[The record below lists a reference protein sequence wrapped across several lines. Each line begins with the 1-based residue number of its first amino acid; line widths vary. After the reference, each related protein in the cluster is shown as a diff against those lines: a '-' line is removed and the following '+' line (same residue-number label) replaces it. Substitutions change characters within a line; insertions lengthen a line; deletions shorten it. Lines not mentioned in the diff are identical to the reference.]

1 MNNFE
6 QSKFNITAFIQ
17 QLISGRVI
25 VSYGFITDVNPDF
38 VTVTAAVS
46 ASVTPSKIKCV
57 YMNLGNELFSVNS
70 EPEIGTRVL
79 VLSPDKAAEGMYESY
94 EQILENEGRSFI
106 LTGAMSSYSS
116 QFAMCI
122 PIMEASSVAV
132 NRLMVN
138 DELLSLILST
148 EVSASIDNNIEIDT
162 FGDSSIELHEG
173 TEHFR
178 GCYGNME
185 ETFGMVEGIGGAEKE
200 GDFVYK
206 DTYGKFSSV
215 EKNYESGLKVTVG
228 KAYEKPFLT
237 DKGALL
243 DSSAPV
249 TMEFGT
255 GAPVTLQHGAPL
267 TLAFGEGVMTI
278 TLDEENGLDIA
289 LTGSTKVNI
298 SAATGKFNISNS
310 TGSLKAI
317 LDKVADLFTNMTT
330 IGPNVVSGAPYTAGA
345 TPATAALATE
355 LRTLVAGLLE

>member
-148 EVSASIDNNIEIDT
+148 EVSALIDNHVEVDLTGN
-162 FGDSSIELHEG
+162 SSIELHEG

-185 ETFGMVEGIGGAEKE
+185 QTFGMVQGIGGTEKE
-200 GDFVYK
+200 GDYTYK
-206 DTYGKFSSV
+206 ETYGKFSSV
-215 EKNYESGLKVTVG
+215 EKNYESGAKVTVG
-228 KAYEKPFLT
+228 KAYETPFL
-237 DKGALL
+237 DSKGALV

-249 TMEFGT
+249 TVELGS
-255 GAPVTLQHGAPL
+255 GAPVTL
-267 TLAFGEGVMTI
+267 TFGDSVMTI
-278 TLDEENGLDIA
+278 KADSENGLDIA
-289 LTGSTKVNI
+289 LTGATKVSI
-298 SAATGKFNISNS
+298 SAAAGKFSFSNS
-310 TGSLKAI
+310 SGSLKDI

-330 IGPNVVSGAPYTAGA
+330 IGPNVVPGAPYTAGA
-345 TPATAALATE
+345 TPATAALAVE
-355 LRTLVAGLLE
+355 LKTLVSLILE

>member
-1 MNNFE
+1 MDAFE
-6 QSKFNITAFIQ
+6 KSKYSEAAFFK
-17 QLISGRVI
+17 LMLSNSVI
-25 VSYGFITDVNPDF
+25 VSYGTITAIDLDSVE
-38 VTVTAAVS
+38 VALSVS
-46 ASVTPSKIKCV
+46 NKNFAEKINCTF
-57 YMNLGNELFSVNS
+57 MQLGNEQFSLS
-70 EPEIGTRVL
+70 FRPEIGLRV
-79 VLSPDKAAEGMYESY
+79 VVFSPHKGTPGMYNSAA
-94 EQILENEGRSFI
+94 QLKAKTGKNFI
-106 LTGAMSSYSS
+106 STGAPAIYSS
-116 QFAMCI
+116 QQAFCFPLMKAT
-122 PIMEASSVAV
+122 SSA
-132 NRLMVN
+132 LSS
-138 DELLSLILST
+138 LL
-148 EVSASIDNNIEIDT
+148 VDNNILTLELAHSLM
-162 FGDSSIELHEG
+162 SSINGNINLLINKDTVIEFNEG
-173 TEHFR
+173 TKHIKNCE
-178 GCYGNME
+178 GSME

-206 DTYGKFSSV
+206 ETYGKFSSV

-267 TLAFGEGVMTI
+267 TLAFGEGAMTI

-330 IGPNVVSGAPYTAGA
+330 IGPNVVPGAPYTAGA
-345 TPATAALATE
+345 TPATTALATE
-355 LRTLVAGLLE
+355 LKTLVAGLLE